1 MADTISI
8 NELKPGDIMLFSPS
22 DEWISKVI
30 VFLTHSSVSHTG
42 LVDRNPA
49 DLVNEEGD
57 GTIRKMLPDPG
68 ERTIYIRRLKNAPD
82 TSVVVDYAMK
92 YVEEKVPYP
101 KSNLVFLGLY
111 IIIGDFIPDTLTG
124 ELVKNVVRLA
134 CYELIR
140 LANEIQFH
148 DPDKPM
154 VCSQFAATCYD
165 EAALK
170 NGPEYKIHYNE
181 KVTTVPN
188 LIRKIIDQL
197 EKNPEKKYCV
207 EAPEKK
213 HLLGATNHL
222 AEAEDCCRELMEQ
235 LTKRKEAE
243 VAENA
248 GNVDG
253 SGLMASAGNVEGTGL
268 AASAGNVEGT
278 GLAASAGN
286 VEGTGLAASAGNMDG
301 AEVSDEFIATVYQFG
316 KGFLKLF
323 GEKGVEGVRENDAL
337 AGELETEGTLE
348 TAGELETE
356 GTLETVGESGMLQAR
371 AGGFVSAEEIKKV
384 LEALLKYQEAFV
396 TPQDLLVNTTNL
408 EDMGVLTYTKEELIM
423 HKEKVN

>member
-30 VFLTHSSVSHTG
+30 VFLTQSSVSHTG

-49 DLVNEEGD
+49 YLVNEEGD

-124 ELVKNVVRLA
+124 ELVKNLVRLA

-154 VCSQFAATCYD
+154 VCSQFAAACYD

-188 LIRKIIDQL
+188 LIRKIIAQL

-235 LTKRKEAE
+235 LTKRKESE

-286 VEGTGLAASAGNMDG
+286 IGG
-301 AEVSDEFIATVYQFG
+301 AEVSEEFIATVYQFG
-316 KGFLKLF
+316 KHFLKLV
-323 GEKGVEGVRENDAL
+323 GEKDAEGVGENDAL
-337 AGELETEGTLE
+337 
-348 TAGELETE
+348 AGELETE

>member
-30 VFLTHSSVSHTG
+30 VFLTQSSVSHTG

-49 DLVNEEGD
+49 YLVNEEGD

-154 VCSQFAATCYD
+154 VCSQFAAACYD

-253 SGLMASAGNVEGTGL
+253 SGLLASAGGAGIGAN
-268 AASAGNVEGT
+268 AS
-278 GLAASAGN
+278 
-286 VEGTGLAASAGNMDG
+286 G
-301 AEVSDEFIATVYQFG
+301 AEVSEEFIATVYQFG
-316 KGFLKLF
+316 KHFLKLV
-323 GEKGVEGVRENDAL
+323 GEKDAEGVGENDAL
-337 AGELETEGTLE
+337 AGDME
-348 TAGELETE
+348 TAGEN
-356 GTLETVGESGMLQAR
+356 GMLAASLQAR
-371 AGGFVSAEEIKKV
+371 AGSFVSAEEIKKV

-408 EDMGVLTYTKEELIM
+408 EDMGVLTYTKEELKAR
-423 HKEKVN
+423 KED

>member
-30 VFLTHSSVSHTG
+30 VFLTQSSVSHTG

-49 DLVNEEGD
+49 YLVNEEGD

-82 TSVVVDYAMK
+82 TSVVVDYAME
-92 YVEEKVPYP
+92 YVKQKVPYP

-111 IIIGDFIPDTLTG
+111 IIIGDFITDTLTG

-154 VCSQFAATCYD
+154 VCSQFAAACYD

-188 LIRKIIDQL
+188 LIRKIIAQL

-207 EAPEKK
+207 EASEKK

-235 LTKRKEAE
+235 LTKRKKAE

-253 SGLMASAGNVEGTGL
+253 SGLMASAGGAGIGAN
-268 AASAGNVEGT
+268 AS
-278 GLAASAGN
+278 
-286 VEGTGLAASAGNMDG
+286 G
-301 AEVSDEFIATVYQFG
+301 AEVSEEFIATVYQFG
-316 KGFLKLF
+316 KHFLKLV
-323 GEKGVEGVRENDAL
+323 GEKDAEGVGENDSL
-337 AGELETEGTLE
+337 AGDME
-348 TAGELETE
+348 TAGEN
-356 GTLETVGESGMLQAR
+356 GMLAASLQAR
-371 AGGFVSAEEIKKV
+371 AGSFVSAEEIKKV

-408 EDMGVLTYTKEELIM
+408 EDMGVLTYTKEELIL
-423 HKEKVN
+423 HKEKEN

>member
-1 MADTISI
+1 MTDTISI

-22 DEWISKVI
+22 DEWISKAI

-49 DLVNEEGD
+49 YLVNEEGD

-148 DPDKPM
+148 DPDGPM
-154 VCSQFAATCYD
+154 VCSQFAAACYD

-188 LIRKIIDQL
+188 LIRKIIEQL
-197 EKNPEKKYCV
+197 ETDPEKKYCV
-207 EAPEKK
+207 AAPEKK

-253 SGLMASAGNVEGTGL
+253 SGLMASAGN
-268 AASAGNVEGT
+268 
-278 GLAASAGN
+278 
-286 VEGTGLAASAGNMDG
+286 MDG

-323 GEKGVEGVRENDAL
+323 GDKGVEGVRENDAL
-337 AGELETEGTLE
+337 AGEQETEGTLE
-348 TAGELETE
+348 TAGEQETE
-356 GTLETVGESGMLQAR
+356 GTLENVGEDGMLQAR
-371 AGGFVSAEEIKKV
+371 AGSFVSAEEIKKV

-408 EDMGVLTYTKEELIM
+408 EDMGVLTYTKEELIL

>member
-22 DEWISKVI
+22 DEWISKAI

-49 DLVNEEGD
+49 YLVNEEGD

-154 VCSQFAATCYD
+154 VCSQFAAACYD

-188 LIRKIIDQL
+188 LIRKIIAQL

-213 HLLGATNHL
+213 HLLGATNNL

-253 SGLMASAGNVEGTGL
+253 SGLMASAGGAGIGAN
-268 AASAGNVEGT
+268 AS
-278 GLAASAGN
+278 
-286 VEGTGLAASAGNMDG
+286 G
-301 AEVSDEFIATVYQFG
+301 AEVSEEFIATVYQFG
-316 KGFLKLF
+316 KHFLKLV
-323 GEKGVEGVRENDAL
+323 GEKDAEGVGENDAL
-337 AGELETEGTLE
+337 AGDME
-348 TAGELETE
+348 TAGEN
-356 GTLETVGESGMLQAR
+356 GMLAASLQAR
-371 AGGFVSAEEIKKV
+371 AGSFVSAEEIKKV

-408 EDMGVLTYTKEELIM
+408 EDMGVLTYTKEELKAR
-423 HKEKVN
+423 KED

>member
-30 VFLTHSSVSHTG
+30 VFLTQSSVSHTG

-49 DLVNEEGD
+49 YLVNEEGD

-82 TSVVVDYAMK
+82 TSVVVDYAME
-92 YVEEKVPYP
+92 YVKQKVPYP

-154 VCSQFAATCYD
+154 VCSQFAAACYD

-222 AEAEDCCRELMEQ
+222 AEAEDCCKELFGH
-235 LTKRKEAE
+235 LTKQKEDHKLA
-243 VAENA
+243 VAAHA
-248 GNVDG
+248 G
-253 SGLMASAGNVEGTGL
+253 S
-268 AASAGNVEGT
+268 
-278 GLAASAGN
+278 
-286 VEGTGLAASAGNMDG
+286 
-301 AEVSDEFIATVYQFG
+301 AEVSDEFIAEIYQFG
-316 KGFLKLF
+316 KHFLKIF
-323 GEKGVEGVRENDAL
+323 GAKDACCASAEGCVKEVNEC
-337 AGELETEGTLE
+337 AGANEMVSGSLE
-348 TAGELETE
+348 
-356 GTLETVGESGMLQAR
+356 AR
-371 AGGFVSAEEIKKV
+371 GGSFVSAEEIKKV
-384 LEALLKYQEAFV
+384 LEDLLKYQEAFV

-408 EDMGVLTYTKEELIM
+408 EDMGILTYTKDELIL
-423 HKEKVN
+423 HKEKEN